1 MKKNFFYLQ
10 PDIESLF
17 ANAGLDNFDAL
28 WRADAEPVDV
38 PNVARGGRSE
48 VGVLALQVAGEQH
61 RFYIKR
67 QQNFNCRIRS
77 RPWQAIPVALREWL
91 NITNLERAGIATLE
105 VACVGRRVTGNDEM
119 ILVTRALDEYTDML
133 DWLHIHTAEAER
145 AAFFSALGRQ
155 VARLHNAGYMH
166 GCCYPKHVYVGHE
179 SPQDIRLID
188 LEKCRKIFSARGG
201 LRDLDTLLRRYN
213 GFQQGEKRCLLES
226 YIRHAEFG
234 WTLVSLQKVLG
245 IELLS

>member
-1 MKKNFFYLQ
+1 MKKNFFYMQ
-10 PDIESLF
+10 PDIEALF
-17 ANAGLDNFDAL
+17 INAGLNDFDAL
-28 WRADAEPVDV
+28 WHANTEPVDS
-38 PNVARGGRSE
+38 PNVARGGWSE
-48 VGVLALQVAGEQH
+48 VGLLTINTGNEQS

-67 QQNFNCRIRS
+67 QKNFTCRIRS

-91 NITNLERAGIATLE
+91 NITSLDRAGIATLE

-188 LEKCRKIFSARGG
+188 LEKCRRIFSATAG
-201 LRDLDTLLRRYN
+201 LRDLDTLLRRYPA
-213 GFQQGEKRCLLES
+213 FRQGEKRCLLES
-226 YIRHAEFG
+226 YIQHVEFE
-234 WTLVSLQKVLG
+234 WSFESLQKVLG